1 MNLTPQEKVINGF
14 IARKPDLAIEFL
26 RSQKVPLSSEP
37 TLNEITAR
45 LYERYYQNDKAFN
58 EALGKIIANGD
69 NVGFV
74 ITTSLIIGL
83 VTAGVTT
90 GITAGTAKSKFER
103 DKRIAENQAQVAKN
117 AAAQQT
123 EAQKEAGRAQ
133 AVATSIADYKMQLE
147 AESTARRKNA
157 VIFVAAIGVIGI
169 VAALILKK

>member
-74 ITTSLIIGL
+74 ITASIIVAL
-83 VTAGVTT
+83 VGTGVSAG
-90 GITAGTAKSKFER
+90 IAKSKFEK

-117 AAAQQT
+117 AASQQT
-123 EAQKEAGRAQ
+123 QAQLEAQRAES
-133 AVATSIADYKMQLE
+133 VATSVAEYKAQLE

-157 VIFVAAIGVIGI
+157 IIFVAAIGVIGI
-169 VAALILKK
+169 VAALVLKK